1 MGVRA
6 MNRIMR
12 PSAWE
17 RETLMGLPLLSR
29 LELDTLSAMLEIATV
44 RTIGPRQI
52 LFREGDVADT
62 LYCVLS
68 GYVRSFHLSPLG
80 REVDLLVHEPGD
92 LIGASACLHG
102 HSYCASAQAT
112 DNVKI
117 VQFNLQRVRELATR
131 KPDLALALA
140 AGLSGQFA
148 GSLSTLADD
157 RLHTAPQ
164 RVAHY
169 LKKQCPQGSRNVSFR
184 LPYQKNLLAGK
195 LGLAPEALSRAFS
208 HLKHYGVSVR
218 GRLVQV
224 NDPEVLQSV

>member
-1 MGVRA
+1 
-6 MNRIMR
+6 MNRMMR
-12 PSAWE
+12 PSAWD
-17 RETLMGLPLLSR
+17 RETLMNLPLLSAVDR
-29 LELDTLSAMLEIATV
+29 DTLAAMLEIATV
-44 RTIGPRQI
+44 RTIAPRQM
-52 LFREGDVADT
+52 LFREGELADT

-68 GYVRSFHLSPLG
+68 GYVRTFHLSSHG

-92 LIGASACLHG
+92 LVGASACMHG
-102 HSYCASAQAT
+102 DTYCASAQAT
-112 DNVKI
+112 DSVKI
-117 VQFNLQRVRELATR
+117 VQFNLSRVRELAAR
-131 KPDLALALA
+131 RPDLALALA

-164 RVAHY
+164 RVARY
-169 LKKQCPQGSRNVSFR
+169 LKKQCPQGSHNVSFR

-208 HLKHYGVSVR
+208 HLKDYGVSVR

-224 NDPEVLQSV
+224 NDPEALQSV